1 MDVRSEAVHV
11 RLLELVAA
19 LARPEGRDGVGG
31 RAARRDEGGVRSGGP
46 GRGRDVGARRA
57 GQEHRACPR
66 LARSPRGAQRPRP
79 PRRAPRRSAQAPGL
93 RPRAHRAS
101 LLDPVCAHPD
111 HLQVLRPALARQVP
125 EQQSDAWLHVAPEGP
140 HAPGVV
146 VVVLLVVVQVVVVG
160 GTKSK
165 LPSEVTGDRLPTPS
179 TICTARYTT
188 CPVKP
193 GSPTTSDVPPSWLP
207 RGGVGGAA
215 TGVAAS
221 NAAWVVMGPAREK
234 RKSKRAAVPQ

>member
-1 MDVRSEAVHV
+1 
-11 RLLELVAA
+11 
-19 LARPEGRDGVGG
+19 
-31 RAARRDEGGVRSGGP
+31 
-46 GRGRDVGARRA
+46 
-57 GQEHRACPR
+57 
-66 LARSPRGAQRPRP
+66 
-79 PRRAPRRSAQAPGL
+79 
-93 RPRAHRAS
+93 
-101 LLDPVCAHPD
+101 
-111 HLQVLRPALARQVP
+111 VP
-125 EQQSDAWLHVAPEGP
+125 EQQSDAWLHVAPEGR

-146 VVVLLVVVQVVVVG
+146 VVVLLVVVLVVVVVFRGLPVVVVVVLVVVAVVLVVDVASVVVVDVEVVVVG